1 MITYPV
7 CNNLNRSFVQK
18 YKRMLGKQMLTE
30 SEAYIIAF
38 MTTLNVFK
46 NEIYEKT
53 THEIHN
59 VISTYINNIIER
71 YSSNFLKKKSIFV
84 IILKL

>member
-1 MITYPV
+1 
-7 CNNLNRSFVQK
+7 
-18 YKRMLGKQMLTE
+18 MLTE

-46 NEIYEKT
+46 TEFYEKT

-71 YSSNFLKKKSIFV
+71 YSSHFFFKSNFF